1 MNATATLELTNLSRS
16 KRLSAKL
23 NEDLTLHH
31 SVGQTVEHFLG
42 SVGIRDTGKTWNAI
56 SRGVRLDSKSK
67 LLDLPEADT
76 DWMII
81 PEVPGQIGSSG

>member
-23 NEDLTLHH
+23 SGDLTPHH
-31 SVGQTVEHFLG
+31 CVHQAVEHYLA
-42 SVGIRDTGKTWNAI
+42 SVGIRDSGQTWNAF
-56 SRGVRLDSKSK
+56 SRGVRLDSKSQ
-67 LLDLPEADT
+67 LADLPEADT

-81 PEVPGQIGSSG
+81 PEVTAG